1 MIFCSVE
8 RTSVEQNK
16 MTGSPCQDLFKSEDS
31 VWTLEGLRQGET
43 VSNVAVSVSEVAAVR
58 YIKKKRL
65 KRRKPK

>member
-1 MIFCSVE
+1 
-8 RTSVEQNK
+8 

-31 VWTLEGLRQGET
+31 VWTLDSLRQGET